1 MKAQKTFIIGDVHGC
16 LEMLLKLMDTIEW
29 RPETD
34 RLIFLGDYI
43 DRGKDS
49 RGVIDFILSLFERSP
64 YVECLMGN
72 HENILL
78 DFLSGK
84 DLTTFFLNGGRATL
98 NSYRIQNQLLG
109 DSLIPKE
116 HVDFLKSLRT
126 LIELDDYYV
135 VHAGLKPGVPI
146 AEQSLEDLLWIRESF
161 IFSDYNFGKKVI
173 FGHTPFAHPVTMPN
187 KIGLDTG
194 AVYGNK
200 LTCLEL
206 PAVRFHFVEAG
217 KVA

>member
-1 MKAQKTFIIGDVHGC
+1 MEAQKTFIIGDVHGC
-16 LEMLLKLMDTIEW
+16 LGMLLKLMDKIEW
-29 RPETD
+29 RAETD

-43 DRGKDS
+43 DRGNDS
-49 RGVIDFILSLFERSP
+49 RGVIDFILSVSERSP
-64 YVECLMGN
+64 RVECLMGN
-72 HENILL
+72 HETILL

-98 NSYRIQNQLLG
+98 NSYRISSQHLG

-126 LIELDDYYV
+126 WIELDDYYV

-146 AEQSLEDLLWIRESF
+146 AKQSLEDLLWIRESF

-173 FGHTPFAHPVTMPN
+173 FGHTPFSQPVTMPN

-206 PAVRFHFVEAG
+206 PAHRFHFVEAG
-217 KVA
+217 EVA